1 MKKSY
6 QKNKFLQKPK
16 GSIKTI
22 FERSERK
29 NELEKIFQEAFE
41 KQRVRVQTCTEMCV
55 KIIFFMMLGDKYGFD
70 VEKLK
75 ELQYYVD
82 DAADA
87 IIKDYMTFEDVLKV
101 CTEEYNMK
109 FTKEE
114 LLEIDPSLALVDA
127 VDEEKK

>member
-41 KQRVRVQTCTEMCV
+41 KQRERVQICTEMCV
-55 KIIFFMMLGDKYGFD
+55 KVLFYMTLGDKYGFD
-70 VEKLK
+70 VDKLK
-75 ELQYYVD
+75 ELKEYVD
-82 DAADA
+82 DAADS
-87 IIKDYMTFEDVLKV
+87 IVKDYMTFDDVAKV
-101 CTEEYNMK
+101 CIEEYGMK

-114 LLEIDPSLALVDA
+114 LIEIDPTLAEV
-127 VDEEKK
+127 VEVKEKK